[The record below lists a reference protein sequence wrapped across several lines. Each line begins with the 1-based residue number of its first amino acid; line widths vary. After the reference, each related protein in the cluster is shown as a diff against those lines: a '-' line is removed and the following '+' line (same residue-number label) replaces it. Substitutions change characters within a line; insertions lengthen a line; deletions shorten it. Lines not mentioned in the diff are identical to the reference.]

1 MLTINGTRRF
11 YFLPHLHDM
20 RCKAPRIAEIIRSR
34 YHRDPLNGDVFIYLS
49 KRRNKVKMIHYEN
62 HSYWVHEKS
71 YVNGYNFMKVR
82 FEGDKPLYQVNWKD
96 LVAILETPVV
106 REISIA

>member
-1 MLTINGTRRF
+1 
-11 YFLPHLHDM
+11 
-20 RCKAPRIAEIIRSR
+20 
-34 YHRDPLNGDVFIYLS
+34 
-49 KRRNKVKMIHYEN
+49 MIHYEN

-71 YVNGYNFMKVR
+71 YVNGYSFMKVR